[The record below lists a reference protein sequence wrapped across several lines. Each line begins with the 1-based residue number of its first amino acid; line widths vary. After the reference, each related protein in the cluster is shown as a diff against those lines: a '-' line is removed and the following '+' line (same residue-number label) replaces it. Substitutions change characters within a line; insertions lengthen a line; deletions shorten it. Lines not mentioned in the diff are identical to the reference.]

1 MCLLFY
7 YISKG
12 IFKFAI
18 RRISPPNFLDQS
30 SPKKKNLR
38 ISKVSI
44 APTSGNK
51 HYVRPIPG
59 KSAEFRPCEFTNL
72 HYVFK
77 RRVAHRRLSWTTKEN
92 RNTSAEI
99 NFKSCLPVWLSTRK
113 QKPGNK
119 KYFNYGVEE
128 RGTLGLFPRCV
139 ACYVV
144 CWNARLGYLRPDSL
158 LAATANFANLAGIS
172 KRSWQ
177 TSLQTLPLVIIN
189 HAAVAIF
196 TRCETREGI
205 LIE

>member
-1 MCLLFY
+1 MFFFY
-7 YISKG
+7 IFKG

-128 RGTLGLFPRCV
+128 RGTLACFHGALHVTLFV
-139 ACYVV
+139 ET
-144 CWNARLGYLRPDSL
+144 PDS
-158 LAATANFANLAGIS
+158 GIYDLI
-172 KRSWQ
+172 RSSLQ
-177 TSLQTLPLVIIN
+177 PRTLQTLPEFRKEVGKQACK
-189 HAAVAIF
+189 HC
-196 TRCETREGI
+196 RS
-205 LIE
+205 